1 MEGFVRVPSYR
12 CMSVDLIDAVY
23 STCFLAAVGVLARH
37 NSVRARVHSG
47 VVFAYVYFGASNG
60 RRSLMESHRPASS
73 LMDE

>member
-37 NSVRARVHSG
+37 NSVRARVRSG
-47 VVFAYVYFGASNG
+47 VVLPMFISVRLTADD
-60 RRSLMESHRPASS
+60 P
-73 LMDE
+73 